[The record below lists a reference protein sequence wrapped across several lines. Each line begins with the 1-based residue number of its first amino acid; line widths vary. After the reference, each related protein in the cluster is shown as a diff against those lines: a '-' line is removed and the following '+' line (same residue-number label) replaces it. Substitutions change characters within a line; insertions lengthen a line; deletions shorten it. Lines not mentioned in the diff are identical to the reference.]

1 MELDL
6 DITYVFAIALFLVPL
21 LLLNFIV
28 FRPFLAVFEER
39 HDKLE
44 GAIERADAMLAE
56 AEEKAEAFNARIK
69 EASRQGAE
77 RRDRSRKEANE
88 RMNERLDAER
98 KRLTEKLEGAVAELE
113 SARDEAMNSVNVQAK
128 ALAEETAARILGRKL
143 T

>member
-1 MELDL
+1 VELDL

-44 GAIERADAMLAE
+44 GAVERADAMLAE
-56 AEEKAEAFNARIK
+56 AEEKAEAFNERIK

-77 RRDRSRKEANE
+77 RRDRSRREATE
-88 RMNERLDAER
+88 RMNEQLQAER
-98 KRLTEKLEGAVAELE
+98 QRLTSKLEGAVAELE
-113 SARDEAMNSVNVQAK
+113 TAREKAMSTVNEQAK
-128 ALAEETAARILGRKL
+128 TLAEETAARILGRKV

>member
-21 LLLNFIV
+21 LLLNFLV

-44 GAIERADAMLAE
+44 GAIERADLMLAE
-56 AEEKAEAFNARIK
+56 AEEKAEAFNERIK
-69 EASRQGAE
+69 EASLQGTE
-77 RRDRSRKEANE
+77 RRDRSRREATT
-88 RMNERLDAER
+88 RMNERVEAER
-98 KRLTEKLEGAVAELE
+98 NRLGAKLEAAVQELE
-113 SARDEAMNSVNVQAK
+113 SARDKAMSTVGEQARI
-128 ALAEETAARILGRKL
+128 LAEETAARILGRQL